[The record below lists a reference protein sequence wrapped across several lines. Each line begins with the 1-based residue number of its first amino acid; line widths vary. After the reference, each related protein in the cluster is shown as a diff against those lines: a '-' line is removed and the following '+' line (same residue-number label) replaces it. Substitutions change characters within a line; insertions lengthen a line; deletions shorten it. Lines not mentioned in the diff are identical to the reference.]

1 LWLSCGGISPDR
13 RQRKC
18 PALRADDRELEVVA
32 SPAPEAD
39 PDMPYQIID
48 VAMGRPLQADATRDH
63 PLFAW
68 AVMEDP
74 PEHPGAFVARC
85 WRRRESVALCRR
97 IASSRQPLW
106 PILAGPPTL

>member
-1 LWLSCGGISPDR
+1 
-13 RQRKC
+13 
-18 PALRADDRELEVVA
+18 LRADDSELEAVA

-48 VAMGRPLQADATRDH
+48 VAMARSLQADAALDH

-74 PEHPGAFVARC
+74 PEYPGAFVARLVTDAPT
-85 WRRRESVALCRR
+85 SYALLGQTLGE
-97 IASSRQPLW
+97 IHASLPPGLARSERQPSD
-106 PILAGPPTL
+106 PPEVVEVWFSK